1 MLNSARDKPMTLV
14 GCFDQGLDAFNI
26 AIPTKSPALWKWQ
39 VIYPNLKTGLRDPE
53 FNSID
58 LDALSS

>member
-1 MLNSARDKPMTLV
+1 
-14 GCFDQGLDAFNI
+14 LDAFNI